1 MVKVKFYNDK
11 GNPLSGVR
19 KKIKDQV
26 EGSITINGENLNIND
41 RGEMYL
47 QIAEDDSTGNPIY
60 AVVSVTISDR
70 DIPARAKT
78 KGKKVETEE
87 VPDIFA

>member
-11 GNPLSGVR
+11 GNPPSGVR

-26 EGSITINGENLNIND
+26 EGSITLNGQSLNANG
-41 RGEMYL
+41 RGAMYL
-47 QIAEDDSTGNPIY
+47 KIAEDESTGNPIY

-70 DIPARAKT
+70 DVPSRAKN
-78 KGKKVETEE
+78 KGKEVEIEE